1 MLFLFVFTKC
11 INKPLIFCEFKISRE
26 STAYN
31 KKKDDTHTNVPMVT
45 VATTTYL
52 FMFHLICFL
61 TCCFYR
67 VKNICILFFLNNYF
81 YLSKG

>member
-26 STAYN
+26 STAHDN
-31 KKKDDTHTNVPMVT
+31 KRMTHINVSMVT

-52 FMFHLICFL
+52 FMFLL
-61 TCCFYR
+61 
-67 VKNICILFFLNNYF
+67 KLYF
-81 YLSKG
+81 